1 MPVVKRKVLVFCM
14 TVLFSLSC
22 AVTALASFQRGDDG
36 QEVVAIQK
44 RLVELSYSINNID
57 GDFGPETD
65 FRNNAE
71 WTSLTLLSIIAMADE
86 EYDVTLTG
94 DEIRS
99 CKTIQDIFE
108 IVKSKQNL
116 T

>member
-1 MPVVKRKVLVFCM
+1 M
-14 TVLFSLSC
+14 
-22 AVTALASFQRGDDG
+22 
-36 QEVVAIQK
+36 
-44 RLVELSYSINNID
+44 ELEQFVQNFAAQFEDTDTS
-57 GDFGPETD
+57 DFGPETD

-86 EYDVTLTG
+86 EYDVTITG

-108 IVKSKQNL
+108 VVKSKQN
-116 T
+116 

>member
-1 MPVVKRKVLVFCM
+1 M
-14 TVLFSLSC
+14 
-22 AVTALASFQRGDDG
+22 
-36 QEVVAIQK
+36 
-44 RLVELSYSINNID
+44 ELEQFVQHFAAQFEDTDTS
-57 GDFGPETD
+57 DFGPETD